1 MLANKHDAG
10 IKTGR
15 QVLISIILTA
25 ILVIALLPNTA
36 LAKGVEEVKQEYD
49 EAGRVKTET
58 TYVDGIATDVTV
70 YEYYKS
76 GNTKTIQHIWSS
88 EAGECDLEIHYDPYG
103 HGMEIRH
110 SEYDFSIWGL
120 GIARPSN
127 RQYTYDAEERLTQFE
142 ADVRWFD
149 QPDEFDHRKYSYHY
163 DVQGRIDTVDYTE
176 SYNADVLL
184 KGSIKFYYSDDGS
197 YTTIETAQPFRLG
210 TNEIRV
216 LWVCRFNENG
226 ELLEDKAYS
235 NDGRHPYAM
244 LMAASYDTDIED
256 EGFEEWYNWYDFEK
270 YSDHAPSA
278 EDLDEIH
285 ADIRYPRVESF
296 YLPYYKYAAV
306 SRNAVKAF
314 IDPNAGDVM
323 AASNTFTVTIG
334 EDVVVLAESQ
344 GYACVIFPDLGRAGW
359 INKDYLTCD

>member
-1 MLANKHDAG
+1 MFTNKHDAG

-15 QVLISIILTA
+15 RVLISLILSIICA
-25 ILVIALLPNTA
+25 IALLPNTA
-36 LAKGVEEVKQEYD
+36 FAKGEEDVRQEYD

-58 TYVDGIATDVTV
+58 TYVDGIARDLTV
-70 YEYYKS
+70 YGYYKN
-76 GNTKTIQHIWSS
+76 GNIKTIQHIWGS
-88 EAGECDLEIHYDPYG
+88 EEGECDLEIHYDPYG

-120 GIARPSN
+120 GIVRPSN

-142 ADVRWFD
+142 ADISWFD
-149 QPDEFDHRKYSYHY
+149 LPTEFDHRQYFYHY
-163 DVQGRIDTVDYTE
+163 DVQGRIDTVEFTE
-176 SYNADVLL
+176 SYNAETLSRSL
-184 KGSIKFYYSDDGS
+184 TKYYYNVDGS
-197 YTTIETAQPFRLG
+197 YTTIETVQRVGSG
-210 TNEIRV
+210 TDKAKI
-216 LWVCRFNENG
+216 LWFCRFDENG
-226 ELLEDKAYS
+226 DMLKYKAYR
-235 NDGRHPYAM
+235 NDGRHPDAVQ
-244 LMAASYDTDIED
+244 MAKSFEPDLEGEEFEEMYNSYDS
-256 EGFEEWYNWYDFEK
+256 EK

-306 SRNAVKAF
+306 SRGAVNAF
-314 IDPNAGDVM
+314 IDPNAGNVM
-323 AASNTFTVTIG
+323 ADNNTFTVTIG